1 MPWIGGVMGGINDC
15 ELAQKNYR
23 RKERSKSWG
32 SSILQR
38 LARFVTS
45 CFHF

>member
-23 RKERSKSWG
+23 RKDQNLG
-32 SSILQR
+32 DHQFCNGF
-38 LARFVTS
+38 FVS
-45 CFHF
+45 